1 MKKVIEKTLQSKDI
15 IPTPMRI
22 LVLEL
27 LQKKNSALSLSDMEK
42 TLYPADRTTIY
53 RTLKTFEEKGLAHS
67 FQEDNT
73 SKYALCHE
81 ECEANS
87 HHDQHLHLFC
97 RICKKTTCRED
108 IYLPKNTYSS
118 IVIDEIQLHAR
129 GICENCV
136 KSTLQ

>member
-42 TLYPADRTTIY
+42 NLYPADRTTIY

-81 ECEANS
+81 EC
-87 HHDQHLHLFC
+87 
-97 RICKKTTCRED
+97 
-108 IYLPKNTYSS
+108 
-118 IVIDEIQLHAR
+118 
-129 GICENCV
+129 
-136 KSTLQ
+136 